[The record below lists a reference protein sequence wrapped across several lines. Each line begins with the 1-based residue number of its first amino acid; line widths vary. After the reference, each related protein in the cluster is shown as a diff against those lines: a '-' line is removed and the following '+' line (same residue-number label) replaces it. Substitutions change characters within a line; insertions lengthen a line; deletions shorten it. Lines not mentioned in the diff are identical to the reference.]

1 MKIKLLWISIVLLTV
16 AMITTM
22 FINSNDRKIISNEY
36 SNKRFVNTNSLTMM
50 YETDV
55 GSGEYQVS
63 TDSEWLRDE
72 YIFNE
77 TLSKC
82 ENGGIL
88 SWNND
93 TQRIVMRTN
102 SSVMYI
108 LISIICRR

>member
-36 SNKRFVNTNSLTMM
+36 SNKSFVNTNALTMM
-50 YETDV
+50 YEIEHN
-55 GSGEYQVS
+55 SGEYQIS
-63 TDSEWLRDE
+63 DDISWLQDE

-77 TLSKC
+77 ILSKC
-82 ENGGIL
+82 ENGGTL